1 MTHILEVQ
9 LKVAT
14 EEADKEKALKQV
26 SESTLNEKVLELA
39 SMKQRPIVAEMAWD
53 STKQKAGV
61 MQGKL
66 GD

>member
-1 MTHILEVQ
+1 MTHILEQ
-9 LKVAT
+9 RLKVAA

-39 SMKQRPIVAEMAWD
+39 SMKQRLIATKMARD

-61 MQGKL
+61 MHDKL
-66 GD
+66 RD